1 MYDLELN
8 QYIEAEAE
16 FNYLMK
22 EYKLKREAIFSGCFP
37 QMEADPIGFNLIR
50 SHYRTEE
57 AGLELI
63 DLSAQYEK
71 RLKRLKRNVERLKEA
86 MNILTE
92 EERQAFN
99 HITYGQP
106 SELDYWRNRD
116 LNRNARDKII
126 NYLTDLKDQDNA
138 KRTKERKEQLK
149 KQIEGVI

>member
-16 FNYLMK
+16 FNYLLK
-22 EYKLKREAIFSGCFP
+22 EYKTKREKVFSGCFA
-37 QMEADPIGFNLIR
+37 QMEGDPITYDLLR
-50 SHYRTEE
+50 YHYRTEE
-57 AGLELI
+57 AGLELV

-106 SELDYWRNRD
+106 SEFDYWRNRD
-116 LNRNARDKII
+116 LNRNARDKLIH
-126 NYLTDLKDQDNA
+126 YLTDLKDQDNI
-138 KRTKERKEQLK
+138 KREQERKDQLK
-149 KQIEGVI
+149 KQLEGVI